1 MAREDRPSETAR
13 PHSDGLLVA
22 AVRADPPDGAA
33 LQALVDRHWRR
44 LFGRCRLLTQNA
56 DLAADLAQETWY
68 RVIRGRRA
76 LDPRQSLAGY
86 LATIAMNLWRD
97 WNRVSRRDGG
107 MSVSHDWSLDAAMPN
122 AGGEPR
128 RLADALPDPRS
139 LEAEKHAQLRM
150 DVDAALA
157 WLTPQLRAIVISRFV
172 DGESAAEIGRR
183 YSRTEETVTGWLR

>member
-1 MAREDRPSETAR
+1 MAREDRPSKTAR

-22 AVRADPPDGAA
+22 AVRADPPDGA
-33 LQALVDRHWRR
+33 
-44 LFGRCRLLTQNA
+44 
-56 DLAADLAQETWY
+56 
-68 RVIRGRRA
+68 
-76 LDPRQSLAGY
+76 AGY

-139 LEAEKHAQLRM
+139 LEAEKNAQLRM

-183 YSRTEETVTGWLR
+183 YSRTEQTVTGWLRQAMRDMRHFPVITSHTANKLGGLGEVPAS

>member
-1 MAREDRPSETAR
+1 
-13 PHSDGLLVA
+13 
-22 AVRADPPDGAA
+22 
-33 LQALVDRHWRR
+33 HWRR

-128 RLADALPDPRS
+128 RLADARPDPRGRKS
-139 LEAEKHAQLRM
+139 VKKPRPRLNAT
-150 DVDAALA
+150 AALA
-157 WLTPQLRAIVISRFV
+157 
-172 DGESAAEIGRR
+172 RR
-183 YSRTEETVTGWLR
+183 